1 MDRCTMLMKEIAMT
15 FGSRLGNERLARQK
29 QAECIFVSRDEF
41 CKLML
46 SYRKLVRS
54 DEPASRLRGLMDVE
68 SGERYL
74 IEQEQLLAVRA

>member
-1 MDRCTMLMKEIAMT
+1 MT
-15 FGSRLGNERLARQK
+15 FGGRLGNERLARQQ

-41 CKLML
+41 CQLML

-54 DEPASRLRGLMDVE
+54 DEPGSRMRGLLDVE

-74 IEQEQLLAVRA
+74 IEQEQLLACRT